1 MRLVIPG
8 AIACC
13 TMRSWVKLAS
23 GRPMRISSAIARNS
37 PAACLGRAREM
48 GRCWF
53 QRNGAWALVHWESR
67 RKARFGSDGRD
78 AAEKAEPTAKRGK
91 RDVLVE
97 AVFAAQTS
105 GRRVRRRSPG
115 EPAAREGMTHRRGQA
130 DREATEPEIASNRN
144 HSGLLAFAPN
154 LVSRPYDP
162 KRDERSHT
170 RVDGRNHLE

>member
-1 MRLVIPG
+1 MRLAG
-8 AIACC
+8 G
-13 TMRSWVKLAS
+13 M
-23 GRPMRISSAIARNS
+23 
-37 PAACLGRAREM
+37 LGS
-48 GRCWF
+48 CS
-53 QRNGAWALVHWESR
+53 RNGSMLVSKKRSMGFGPLGIAAESR
-67 RKARFGSDGRD
+67 IRKRWQGRRRV
-78 AAEKAEPTAKRGK
+78 KGGPTAKRGK

-130 DREATEPEIASNRN
+130 DREAAEPEIASNRN

-154 LVSRPYDP
+154 LVSRAYDP